1 MRCYQSSVPT
11 IRGVI
16 FDLDGTLV
24 DSNDAHILA
33 WVEALAE
40 FGWEVTQEQVRPLV
54 GMGSDKLLPALV
66 GVALDSHEGH
76 PVEKRRQA
84 LMTRLIPTLRPFPGA
99 VDLITTLRQRGL
111 RLALASSGTRPD
123 VDHLLASIGLD
134 GSFEAVVSSGEVAH
148 SKPAPDIVEMA
159 RAALGLAASECIMIG
174 DTRYDLEAARR
185 AGIPAIGLLCGGMPE
200 DTLGDAVAIYDGP
213 ADLLAHLD
221 ASPLV

>member
-1 MRCYQSSVPT
+1 MRCYRSCVPK

-66 GVALDSHEGH
+66 GVGLDSHEGH

-84 LMTRLIPTLRPFPGA
+84 LMTRFIPQLLAFPGA
-99 VDLITTLRQRGL
+99 VDLVATLRRRGL
-111 RLALASSGTRPD
+111 RVALASSGTRPD
-123 VDHLLASIGLD
+123 VDHLLALIGLD
-134 GSFEAVVSSGEVAH
+134 SSFEAVVTAGEAAH

-159 RAALGLAASECIMIG
+159 RAALGLPASECVMIG

-185 AGIPAIGLLCGGMPE
+185 AGIPAIGFRCGGMPE

-221 ASPLV
+221 GSPLV